1 MNIIHIFVFA
11 VLAAIALLL
20 AHIALRLWKI
30 RHCEER
36 QLDASARNLA
46 RLISRRLHL
55 SRLLG
60 SSFILRN
67 Q

>member
-11 VLAAIALLL
+11 VLDVLALLL
-20 AHIALRLWKI
+20 AYIALRLWEI
-30 RHCEER
+30 RHSEER

-60 SSFILRN
+60 SSLL
-67 Q
+67 

>member
-11 VLAAIALLL
+11 VLDVLALLL
-20 AHIALRLWKI
+20 ACIALRLWEI
-30 RHCEER
+30 RHSEER

-60 SSFILRN
+60 SSLL
-67 Q
+67 